1 MTDLSLTLA
10 GLKLDNP
17 IILASGIL
25 GETGMTLVRVLESG
39 AGAVTTK
46 SIGLEP
52 RVGHKNP
59 TIVEL
64 ETGLLNAMGLPNPG
78 VDEYLKELEPLL
90 KKQLPIFGSI
100 FGKNADEFAE
110 LAKRMSTAGI
120 SALELNLSCPHA
132 KGYGSELGAD
142 PDQVE
147 EVTKAV
153 KNKTNI
159 PVFVKLTPNIADI
172 VSIGKAAVSGGADG
186 LVAINTVK
194 GMAIAPELARPILS
208 NKFGGYSG
216 PGIKPIGIRCV
227 YELASADLGIPIIGV
242 GGISTGIDIAEYL
255 MVGATAVQVGTV
267 IYDRG
272 IEGLLQLKSE
282 LEVFMTDNNYQNI
295 SELVGLATDA

>member
-1 MTDLSLTLA
+1 MTDLSLILA

-25 GETGMTLVRVLESG
+25 GETGKTLVRVLESG

-52 RVGHKNP
+52 REGHSNP

-90 KKQLPIFGSI
+90 KDELPIIGSI
-100 FGKNADEFAE
+100 FGKDADEFAE
-110 LAKRMSTAGI
+110 LAKRMTTAGI
-120 SALELNLSCPHA
+120 TALELNLSCPHA
-132 KGYGSELGAD
+132 KGYGAELGSD
-142 PDQVE
+142 PDQVD

-153 KNKTNI
+153 KNGVNI

-194 GMAIAPELARPILS
+194 GMAISPELARPILS

-227 YELASADLGIPIIGV
+227 YELASANLGVPIIGV
-242 GGISTGIDIAEYL
+242 GGISTGKDIAEYL
-255 MVGATAVQVGTV
+255 MAGATAVQVGTV
-267 IYDRG
+267 VYDHG
-272 IEGLLQLKSE
+272 IDGLQKLKTE
-282 LEVFMTDNNYQNI
+282 LAKFMADNNYQHI
-295 SELVGLATDA
+295 SELVGLALEV